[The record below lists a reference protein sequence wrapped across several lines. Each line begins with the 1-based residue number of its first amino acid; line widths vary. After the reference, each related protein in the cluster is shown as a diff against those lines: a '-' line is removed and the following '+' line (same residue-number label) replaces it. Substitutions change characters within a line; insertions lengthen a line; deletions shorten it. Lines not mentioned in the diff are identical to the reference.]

1 MRALRFVRVMLHL
14 LEGLSI
20 CAFLFPFADAKQRAR
35 YNQKWSAGLLT
46 ILHIKIELHISPGVD
61 IAAPGLVVA
70 NHVSWL
76 DIFIINTVSPCRF
89 VAKADIRHWP
99 VIGWL
104 CAKGGTIFIARGKQR
119 EVRRVYEGLVEGLE
133 GNERI
138 AFFPE
143 GTTVAQGA
151 LLPFHASLFE
161 AAIEANRSVQ
171 PCALRYLDRHG
182 NLHYAAD
189 FVGDM
194 SFAESVLTIIRS
206 GSMTAQLMVLPAI
219 ESTGAH
225 RRELAMTA
233 RDLIATTL
241 GYKDQSLIYGAVM
254 SSAAAQLSMLDSQ
267 CSHQ

>member
-1 MRALRFVRVMLHL
+1 MRAIRFVRVMLHL

-46 ILHIKIELHISPGVD
+46 ILHVKIELQISPGID
-61 IAAPGLVVA
+61 LEAPGLVVA

-104 CAKGGTIFIARGKQR
+104 CEKGGTIFIARGKQR
-119 EVRRVYEGLVEGLE
+119 EVRRVYEGLVDGLKT
-133 GNERI
+133 NERI

-143 GTTVAQGA
+143 GTTAAQGA

-161 AAIEANRSVQ
+161 AAIEANRPVQ
-171 PCALRYLDRHG
+171 PCALRYVDSRG
-182 NLHYAAD
+182 NLHHAAD

-225 RRELAMTA
+225 RRELAMAA
-233 RDLIATTL
+233 RDSIATTL
-241 GYKDQSLIYGAVM
+241 GYTDQSHVYGTVM
-254 SSAAAQLSMLDSQ
+254 SSVAAQLVDA
-267 CSHQ
+267 